1 LDLLHWSSNTNV
13 NSNLWEGLMKYK
25 DLLINDMF
33 IIAPF
38 KKDREKELSE
48 TFCIY
53 IKGDGAVVKR
63 IDGSVSSMPADM
75 DIIKIE

>member
-1 LDLLHWSSNTNV
+1 
-13 NSNLWEGLMKYK
+13 
-25 DLLINDMF
+25 MF